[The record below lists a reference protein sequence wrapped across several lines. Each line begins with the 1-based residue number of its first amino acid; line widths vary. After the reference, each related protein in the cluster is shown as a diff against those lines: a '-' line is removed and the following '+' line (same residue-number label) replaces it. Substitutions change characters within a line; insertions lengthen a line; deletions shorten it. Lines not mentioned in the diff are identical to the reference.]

1 MDFIFEC
8 STIMWLRTRVK
19 IWPCLL
25 IGGLPYSVLWLVSV
39 NCQMCFYWLLDFVLL
54 IDSYRSII
62 VNFTLHS
69 PLSSLLS
76 PLSLLSSRRKKT
88 SLSLSLSLSPSPSPS
103 LRGERKPRGPGDPLS
118 WMTLIFWLNKTWQSF
133 LKVLQVRFSEWRT
146 WLHFTVFGERRR
158 GTLMKRSYSCYAL
171 RPSKWNALFAPVL
184 R

>member
-76 PLSLLSSRRKKT
+76 PLS
-88 SLSLSLSLSPSPSPS
+88 S
-103 LRGERKPRGPGDPLS
+103 LRGGRKTRGPGDPLS